1 LLVYEYRYPDD
12 PFDNYWFPIM
22 PNSSYVQSSA
32 QVETLNATGLRMYQM
47 FPPPAVMNTALTTN
61 GNMTITIQF
70 TRSYIWFMTLFLAEL
85 NSSST
90 INREF
95 YMEVPGYSPTLELVD
110 LETYANPSEVVELE
124 YYGTVPDS
132 VSLFTDQTSATL
144 WGPLVNAMEIFE
156 VSESQMAILTNQ
168 QDSKSSTKSQNANFT
183 LNPDNYSN

>member
-1 LLVYEYRYPDD
+1 
-12 PFDNYWFPIM
+12 
-22 PNSSYVQSSA
+22 
-32 QVETLNATGLRMYQM
+32 MYQM